1 MVTLPRATV
10 AYGTRVTQAD
20 LGKAVSVIVSALSV
34 MPLLSDE
41 VSILESA
48 AEVLR
53 TYSNKAK

>member
-1 MVTLPRATV
+1 MPRATV

-20 LGKAVSVIVSALSV
+20 LGKAVAVIVSLITVA
-34 MPLLSDE
+34 PLLDDE